1 MNATSRLKWI
11 NLIVKVNLLII
22 CIIVQSKLLNM
33 IETVPDEWFSA
44 WLAGIVFSV
53 LFTVFFA
60 AWIAETIINW
70 NKQ

>member
-11 NLIVKVNLLII
+11 NLIAKVNLLII
-22 CIIVQSKLLNM
+22 CIMVQSKLLNM

-44 WLAGIVFSV
+44 WLVGIVFSV
-53 LFTVFFA
+53 LFIVLFIV
-60 AWIAETIINW
+60 WIAETIINW

>member
-11 NLIVKVNLLII
+11 SLITKVNLLII
-22 CIIVQSKLLNM
+22 CIMVQSKLLNM

-44 WLAGIVFSV
+44 WLTGMVFSV
-53 LFTVFFA
+53 LFTVFFIV
-60 AWIAETIINW
+60 WIAETIINW